1 MIKSIF
7 LSEAIKLSIVIND
20 HCHLKP
26 RLMEYGLRRLFSLEA
41 SVKKTSAVFTP
52 LGIARIQISATE
64 VPGSLCGRPRSPLPE
79 TQCLPLQGESLTLM
93 TPGKKLALFLEVMK
107 HP

>member
-7 LSEAIKLSIVIND
+7 LSEAIKLSIVIKD

-41 SVKKTSAVFTP
+41 SVKKKKKNFSSFYSSWHSKDSD
-52 LGIARIQISATE
+52 LSNRSSWQ
-64 VPGSLCGRPRSPLPE
+64 SLWAPI
-79 TQCLPLQGESLTLM
+79 
-93 TPGKKLALFLEVMK
+93 
-107 HP
+107 